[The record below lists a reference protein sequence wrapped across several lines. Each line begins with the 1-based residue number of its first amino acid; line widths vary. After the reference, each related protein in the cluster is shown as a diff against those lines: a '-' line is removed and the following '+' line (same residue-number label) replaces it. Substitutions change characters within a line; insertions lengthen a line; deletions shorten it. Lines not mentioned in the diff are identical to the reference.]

1 MNEDIRP
8 NELRDLFRYIFE
20 HGQED
25 RQQRWNS
32 SVPLMRVINK
42 QIPAVLEDKLRSID
56 GFEKIRT
63 LGKSGASGRWSNT
76 MYICIL
82 DDVMSTGRRSSITG
96 GIYPAYLTSPD
107 CSEIYLVYMLGIGSK
122 NERDL
127 KKMTDCI
134 REGVTFDGYSED
146 ISNIDLGKDPH
157 MFKKAILAY
166 RGYSLDNLPDD
177 PGLIADILGIMAIHK
192 KVKGDLFD
200 KAMAVYRNRTTYR
213 SPPNTI
219 E

>member
-1 MNEDIRP
+1 MNQLHE
-8 NELRDLFRYIFE
+8 LFRYVLE
-20 HGQED
+20 HGKED

-32 SVPLMRVINK
+32 SVPLMKIINK
-42 QIPAVLEDKLRSID
+42 EIPMVLENKLRSVN
-56 GFEKIRT
+56 GLEQIRT
-63 LGKSGASGRWSNT
+63 IGKSGASGKWSNT

-82 DDVMSTGRRSSITG
+82 DDVMDTGRRSPITG

-107 CSEIYLVYMLGIGSK
+107 CSELYLVYMLGIGSK

-134 REGVTFDGYSED
+134 REGASFEGYSED
-146 ISNIDLGKDPH
+146 ISKMDLGKDPH
-157 MFKKAILAY
+157 LFKKAILAY
-166 RGYSLDNLPDD
+166 REYSIENLPYDTE
-177 PGLIADILGIMAIHK
+177 LIEDILGILKIHN

-200 KAMAVYRNRTTYR
+200 RAMDLYRNKIPRW
-213 SPPNTI
+213 SPPNTV